1 MMPVEMEETLR
12 FLAEYG
18 LIVLTV
24 VLFLDQ
30 LAVPVPPEPFLLGAG
45 ALAAEHR
52 LDPLLAGV
60 LALAAAQAG
69 NAIWY
74 VLGRL
79 KGTRILRFL
88 CSLSLE
94 PDSCVR
100 RMEDSFTKHGTKSLL
115 IAKFIP
121 GLNTVSPA
129 MAGIVRVKA
138 VPFFAFNAAGTIF
151 WIGTWGVL
159 GYLFH
164 RQLERVVSVAS
175 SFGTWSL
182 TGMIGAVVLYGGAKY
197 LQRRR
202 VLEALRAERI
212 SVDELK
218 RMLDAREPVIVLDAR
233 HALALDAEPYLIPG
247 AIRIAPD
254 EIEARH
260 REIPRDRPVVVYC
273 T

>member
-1 MMPVEMEETLR
+1 MEETLR

-18 LIVLTV
+18 LVILTV

-52 LDPLLAGV
+52 LDPLLAGA

-74 VLGRL
+74 VLGRV
-79 KGTRILRFL
+79 KGTRILRVL

-100 RMEDSFTKHGTKSLL
+100 RMEDSFTKYGTKSLL

-138 VPFFAFNAAGTIF
+138 VPFFAANGVGTLL
-151 WIGTWGVL
+151 WIGTWGLL

-164 RQLERVVSVAS
+164 RQLERVVHVAAS
-175 SFGTWSL
+175 LGSWSL
-182 TGMIGAVVLYGGAKY
+182 AGMIGAVVLYGTSKY

-202 VLEALRAERI
+202 ILDALRAERI

-218 RMLDAREPVIVLDAR
+218 RMLDAREPVIVVDAR
-233 HALALDAEPYLIPG
+233 HGLALEAEPYLIPG
-247 AIRIAPD
+247 ALRIAPE
-254 EIEARH
+254 EIDARH
-260 REIPRDRPVVVYC
+260 GEIPRDRPVVVYC

>member
-1 MMPVEMEETLR
+1 MEETLR

-18 LIVLTV
+18 VVVLTL

-45 ALAAEHR
+45 ALAAENR
-52 LDPLLAGV
+52 IDPLLAGG
-60 LALAAAQAG
+60 LALAAALAG

-74 VLGRL
+74 GLGRA

-88 CSLSLE
+88 CTLSLE

-100 RMEDSFTKHGTKSLL
+100 RMEDSFAKHGTKSLL
-115 IAKFIP
+115 IAKFVP

-138 VPFFAFNAAGTIF
+138 LPFFAYNAVGTIL
-151 WIGTWGVL
+151 WIGTWGLL

-164 RQLERVVSVAS
+164 HQLERVVEAAS
-175 SFGTWSL
+175 NWGSL
-182 TGMIGAVVLYGGAKY
+182 SLAGMIGVLALYGASKY
-197 LQRRR
+197 YQRRR
-202 VLEALRAERI
+202 VLDALRAERI
-212 SVDELK
+212 GVEELR
-218 RMLDAREPVIVLDAR
+218 RMLDAGEPVIIVDAR
-233 HALALDAEPYLIPG
+233 HGLALESEPYLIPG
-247 AIRIAPD
+247 ALRIAPE
-254 EIEARH
+254 EIESRH
-260 REIPRDRPVVVYC
+260 GEIPRDRPVVVYC